1 MTTYWGHTAEDGRKQ
16 LLIDHL
22 QGTSQL
28 AERFASV
35 FDAAEWGK
43 TAGLFHDVGKYS
55 AAFQQRILNDGPR
68 VDHSTAG
75 ALLMRQIKNVPLSLC
90 IASHH
95 SGLLDLGTNLSKA
108 DDGTFKGRLKK
119 ELKGKLD
126 YSAYR
131 QEIPEPVSICKIPNF
146 SYSKDQFYF
155 SFFNRM
161 LFSCLVDADF
171 LDTERFVNDGRVQ
184 RGGFASM
191 QELHT
196 RFFSYYAKFGNP
208 TTPINEKRQ
217 EIYQQCLAAA
227 EWEPGMFSLTVPTG
241 GGKTLSSL
249 AFALQ
254 HAIKYKKQRI
264 IYVIPY
270 TSIIEQTADVFRNIL
285 GNDNIIEH
293 HMNVDYDD
301 EQEDGSLNRK
311 KLATENWDAPVIVT
325 TNVQFFES
333 LFAAKTSRCRK
344 VHNIANSVLIFDE
357 AQMLPEPYLRPCIR
371 SIGELVANYRCTA
384 VLCTATQPS
393 LEAYF
398 SQIGKGLHVREICP
412 DVQNLYE
419 FFRRVTY
426 QFTDIDSLESLAEQ
440 LNSQKQVLC
449 VTNSKKDARE
459 LYRMMEGD
467 GCYHLSTFM
476 YPAHRRHVLVVIR
489 QRLKDRLPCR
499 VVSTS
504 LIQAGVDVDFP
515 VVYREISGLDS
526 IIQTGGRCNREGE
539 QQPEDSIV
547 YIYDLHKSMNRI
559 PAFVRRPIEI
569 TQMVAKNHDD
579 IASVASIKAYFDQ
592 LHYTTGDDQL
602 DSKNILKRLE
612 DGTLDFAGI
621 ANDFKLIEEDSKPV
635 FIPIADDADNQGILS
650 QLRAGVRTRSL
661 LRRANLYM
669 VSVYTNQFKKL
680 YETNKLDEL
689 DLELYLL
696 SDSAAYD
703 SATGLIVDMDDG
715 AGIFL

>member
-285 GNDNIIEH
+285 GNDNVIEH

-476 YPAHRRHVLVVIR
+476 YPAHRRHVLAVIR

-526 IIQTGGRCNREGE
+526 IIQTGGRCNREGR

-602 DSKNILKRLE
+602 DRKNILKRLE

-635 FIPIADDADNQGILS
+635 FIPIADDVDNQRILS
-650 QLRAGVRTRSL
+650 QLRAGGRTRSL